1 MLYHPNQ
8 DLNLLQ
14 ALVLLDELYYGD
26 FSLAKDLF
34 LTAKIQRRV
43 NRMGKYEL
51 RLFNQ
56 ANKLWK
62 D

>member
-14 ALVLLDELYYGD
+14 ALVLLDELYYGN
-26 FSLAKDLF
+26 FSLAKELF
-34 LTAKIQRRV
+34 LTHKIQRRV
-43 NRMGKYEL
+43 DRMGKYEL
-51 RLFNQ
+51 QLFNQ
-56 ANKLWK
+56 ANRLWK

>member
-8 DLNLLQ
+8 ELNLLQ

-34 LTAKIQRRV
+34 LCGKIQRRV

-51 RLFNQ
+51 QLFNQ
-56 ANKLWK
+56 ADKLWK

>member
-14 ALVLLDELYYGD
+14 ALVLLDELHWGSYS
-26 FSLAKDLF
+26 FAKELF

-43 NRMGKYEL
+43 NRMGATEL

-56 ANKLWK
+56 AHQLWRN
-62 D
+62 

>member
-26 FSLAKDLF
+26 FNVAKDLF
-34 LTAKIQRRV
+34 LTHKIQRRV

-51 RLFNQ
+51 QLFNQ
-56 ANKLWK
+56 ANRLWK

>member
-26 FSLAKDLF
+26 FSVAKDLF
-34 LTAKIQRRV
+34 LTNKIQRRV

-51 RLFNQ
+51 QLFNQ
-56 ANKLWK
+56 ANRLWK